1 MNIREILHRLVHE
14 TAGGMPRVLEALNY
28 GRKTQMST
36 QMLTNKLNPFS
47 ESHTVNVQELA
58 LIADTLNLNLHL
70 ARHFAEKANAVVFV
84 LPDVTENDMALLDG
98 FMQITKELGDVGM
111 RFQQAYADGE
121 IDKRD
126 AKILKKETDDAV
138 AALLAFQKRIEG
150 MVR

>member
-1 MNIREILHRLVHE
+1 MNIRELLHRLVHE
-14 TAGGMPRVLEALNY
+14 TPGGVARVLEAINY

-36 QMLTNKLNPFS
+36 QMLTNKLNQFS
-47 ESHTVNVQELA
+47 ESHTVNIQELE
-58 LIADTLNLNLHL
+58 LIANTLNLNLPL
-70 ARHFAEKANAVVFV
+70 AQHFAEKANAVVFV

-98 FMQITKELGDVGM
+98 FMQITKELGDVGQ

>member
-1 MNIREILHRLVHE
+1 MNIRELLHRLVHE
-14 TAGGMPRVLEALNY
+14 IPGGGARVLEAFNY
-28 GRKTQMST
+28 GRKTQMSP

-58 LIADTLNLNLHL
+58 LIADTLNLNLQL
-70 ARHFAEKANAVVFV
+70 AHHFAEKANAVVFV

-98 FMQITKELGDVGM
+98 FMQITKELGDVGQ

>member
-1 MNIREILHRLVHE
+1 MNIRELLHRLVHE
-14 TAGGMPRVLEALNY
+14 TPGGVARVLEALNY
-28 GRKTQMST
+28 GRKTHMSA
-36 QMLTNKLNPFS
+36 QMLNNKLNQYS
-47 ESHTVNVQELA
+47 ESHTVNIQELA
-58 LIADTLNLNLHL
+58 LIADTLNLNLQL
-70 ARHFAEKANAVVFV
+70 AHHFAEKANAVVFV

-98 FMQITKELGDVGM
+98 FMQITKELGDVGQ

-138 AALLAFQKRIEG
+138 AALLAFQKRVEG